1 MDVLSILTYAALVF
15 AAFRIFRIPVNKWTV
30 TTSVVGG
37 IFLVG
42 AIFITMAYFHPYT
55 PKGRIFF
62 QTTPIIPQVR
72 GIVTEVPVRNN
83 KPLKKGDILFK
94 IDPVPYQSALDHAE
108 AVLDEARQRLTQY
121 ENQVGSAQAEAD
133 KSKAAL
139 DLAAVTE
146 KRMKQLLSEQT
157 IAQQRYDQV
166 YARWQEAGQEY
177 QKDLAA
183 LLESKSAIATQKA
196 VIAEEQAKIVKAR
209 FDLECT
215 VVRAPDD
222 GHCVQVRLRPG
233 MMAVP
238 LPLKPTM
245 TFVNDNERYLIG
257 MFGQHPLQN
266 LKVGHKAEVIFP
278 ALPGRCFTGKVVKI
292 MSALGEGQLQPSAN
306 MMQTNEQAG
315 DGRVPVFIE
324 LDQDMKKFDL
334 PGGCVAGV
342 AVYSEKIEFLAP
354 IRQILLRMMSW
365 KNIICFETI

>member
-15 AAFRIFRIPVNKWTV
+15 AAFKFFRIPVNKWTV

-37 IFLVG
+37 ILLVG

-83 KPLKKGDILFK
+83 KPLKKGDVLFK
-94 IDPVPYQSALDHAE
+94 IDPVPFQSALDRAE
-108 AVLDEARQRLTQY
+108 AVLDEAEQRLNQY
-121 ENQVGSAQAEAD
+121 ENQVSSAQAEVD
-133 KSKAAL
+133 KSMAAL
-139 DLAAVTE
+139 HLAEVTE
-146 KRMKQLLSEQT
+146 KRMKQLLNERT

-166 YARWQEAGQEY
+166 FAKWQEAGQQY
-177 QKDLAA
+177 RKDLAA
-183 LLESKSAIATQKA
+183 LLEAKSAIATQQA
-196 VIAEEQAKIVKAR
+196 VIAEERAKIVKAR

-215 VVRAPDD
+215 VVRAPAD

-245 TFVNDNERYLIG
+245 TFINDEEHYLIG
-257 MFGQHPLQN
+257 MFSQHPLQN
-266 LKVGHKAEVIFP
+266 LKLGNKAEVIFP
-278 ALPGRCFTGKVVKI
+278 ALPGRCFSGKVVKI
-292 MSALGEGQLQPSAN
+292 MSAIGEGQLQPSAT
-306 MMQTNEQAG
+306 MMQTNERAI
-315 DGRVPVFIE
+315 DGRIPVFIE
-324 LDQDMKKFDL
+324 LEQDISVYEL
-334 PGGCVAGV
+334 PAGCVAGV
-342 AVYSEKIEFLAP
+342 AVYSEKIAFLAP

-365 KNIICFETI
+365 QNIICFETI